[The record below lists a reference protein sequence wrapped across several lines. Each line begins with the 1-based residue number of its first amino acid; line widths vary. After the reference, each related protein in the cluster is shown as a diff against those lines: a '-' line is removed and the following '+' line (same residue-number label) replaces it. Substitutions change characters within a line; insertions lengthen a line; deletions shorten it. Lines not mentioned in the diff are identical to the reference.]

1 MEKKVLIAD
10 DHAIIRTGIKFVIK
24 DVFPFAVVHEA
35 RNGNEVIASVRENDY
50 DLIILDLVMPETD
63 PIALVN
69 HLLACMK
76 ETRVLIFSMH
86 ADKLCANKISNIGAL
101 GYLNKQSGP
110 KEVKKAISDVLL
122 GTVYTSLNIEERLP
136 ELKSSKPANPF
147 ERLSEKER
155 LLANYYLKGHSN
167 TEIKN
172 MLKLHASTIGTLKS
186 RLFGKLKIKTL
197 VELVELAML
206 YQPGTLYFQPCPG
219 R

>member
-69 HLLACMK
+69 HLLAYMK

-86 ADKLCANKISNIGAL
+86 ADESYSKTFLSIGGL

-110 KEVKKAISDVLL
+110 KDVKKAISDVLL
-122 GTVYTSLNIEERLP
+122 GISYTSLTIKEHFP
-136 ELKSSKPANPF
+136 VLKSSKPRNPF
-147 ERLSEKER
+147 ARLSEKER
-155 LLANYYLKGHSN
+155 LLAHYYLKGHTN
-167 TEIKN
+167 REIKK
-172 MLKLHASTIGTLKS
+172 MLSLHASTIGTMKS
-186 RLFGKLKIKTL
+186 RLFGKLKIKSL
-197 VELVELAML
+197 VELVELTML
-206 YQPGTLYFQPCPG
+206 YQPDILGFQK
-219 R
+219 